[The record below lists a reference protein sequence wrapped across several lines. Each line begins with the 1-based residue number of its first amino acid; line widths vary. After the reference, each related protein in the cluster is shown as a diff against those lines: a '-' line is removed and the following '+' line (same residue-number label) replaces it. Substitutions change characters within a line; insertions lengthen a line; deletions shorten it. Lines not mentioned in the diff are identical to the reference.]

1 MNFLAYRHVEPS
13 AFSPS
18 ARYLVKLGIFL
29 PVVSYTALT
38 PVSLVSYVILVVV
51 VVAKVKSLASYNQPP
66 ASANVFKQLTTR
78 SLTRPFFC
86 SNLHATADA
95 FIN

>member
-51 VVAKVKSLASYNQPP
+51 VVVVAKVKSLASYNRLRR
-66 ASANVFKQLTTR
+66 LT
-78 SLTRPFFC
+78 F
-86 SNLHATADA
+86 SNS
-95 FIN
+95 